1 MISPPTRRPVSVAQA
16 RAIGSVF
23 HVPTVGPATEGA
35 DSGVKI
41 AWWHPKPRIA
51 RGREDEMG
59 TTPAQQDNGLTLEDF
74 DVTYPV
80 TTRWAD
86 NDMYGHVNN
95 AVYYQLFDSAINGW
109 IIAESGIEPTRIP
122 VVGVVAESGCAY
134 LRPLEFPRPLV
145 VGLRVLR
152 VGRSSV
158 TYDLG
163 LFEATT
169 GPEASPIAARGHWV
183 HVYVD
188 RKTRRPVPIP
198 PPIRRLL
205 INSTSEAA
213 Q

>member
-1 MISPPTRRPVSVAQA
+1 M
-16 RAIGSVF
+16 
-23 HVPTVGPATEGA
+23 
-35 DSGVKI
+35 
-41 AWWHPKPRIA
+41 
-51 RGREDEMG
+51 M
-59 TTPAQQDNGLTLEDF
+59 PAQQDQSLTLDDF

-80 TTRWAD
+80 TTRWGD

-109 IIAESGIEPTRIP
+109 IIAESGIDPTRIP
-122 VVGVVAESGCAY
+122 VLGVVAESGCTY

-145 VGLRVLR
+145 VGLRVVR

-169 GPEASPIAARGHWV
+169 RSDPSAIAARGHWV

-188 RKTRRPVPIP
+188 RKTRRAAPIP